1 MCVGLLAP
9 LRRCVKVPQRRPAS
23 GGFAGSDSAALHA
36 CSVVHPGVDG
46 GADGA
51 DRVGDARRADVGRA
65 REARDGHGSGDV
77 CSGKDHAV
85 AELAVNRVTLVE
97 TSVGN
102 VNNLLLYRSP
112 SKAGYGAYGPIH
124 DSEGASPY
132 GRWASTSQDPC
143 VDDILI
149 ADLVLRGQSNLTH
162 LADDQVGP
170 EVEYAAGDPYG
181 RDKNHPVGWGYSS
194 ITYYARTAHQYWVGP
209 VPGIDPWSLLMFR
222 TRKDVDYQSDVGKQL
237 IAAGQ
242 AAMSDRPSPWTA
254 GHYNRPDWSTTPY
267 CAPGEDSSTEDT
279 GVSTAGLVIGG
290 LLAIAAVGT
299 VAYLGVT
306 GYLGGRVARA

>member
-1 MCVGLLAP
+1 MSPSCIPSWAHDFDRWRGVRISSGCSTIAGRVDCDPEDMVAHANIKLGELGAPIALPIDLARYT
-9 LRRCVKVPQRRPAS
+9 LARYIQSEQGSSSTIHKV
-23 GGFAGSDSAALHA
+23 
-36 CSVVHPGVDG
+36 
-46 GADGA
+46 
-51 DRVGDARRADVGRA
+51 
-65 REARDGHGSGDV
+65 
-77 CSGKDHAV
+77 AV

-149 ADLVLRGQSNLTH
+149 ADLVLRGKSNLTH

-222 TRKDVDYQSDVGKQL
+222 TRKDVDYQSDLGKQL